1 MSSVSGVQSGF
12 GVSAGAI
19 GPWIYGRWAEPPA
32 QRRSRRTFY
41 KFLDAAEALLGE
53 RPWHEVSVQDIVRSA
68 EASVGAFYNRFTD
81 KAALLHCLDDRL
93 AEECER
99 TVDSLVTEMKAAPVL
114 VAEAPAIMVSLFM
127 RLCEQHGGVISAL
140 DLAAKMAAPKGTKA
154 QEARQGK
161 AKAPMGEAA
170 DSVFGLGA
178 RFDGAL
184 TRFASFLS
192 ENAPAYAGHSAE
204 TLMAA
209 FQETFWLTRERIIYR
224 RQDAGARAGLH
235 GLLMRHFAASLHK

>member
-12 GVSAGAI
+12 GVSTGAI

-68 EASVGAFYNRFTD
+68 EASVGAFYNRFSD

-99 TVDSLVTEMKAAPVL
+99 TVDGLITEMKAAPVL
-114 VAEAPAIMVSLFM
+114 VSEAPAIMVSLFM
-127 RLCEQHGGVISAL
+127 RLCAQHGGVISAL
-140 DLAAKMAAPKGTKA
+140 DLSAKMAAPKGAKA
-154 QEARQGK
+154 QK
-161 AKAPMGEAA
+161 AKQQKAGDAAETA

-184 TRFASFLS
+184 TRFATFLS
-192 ENAPAYAGHSAE
+192 EEVLAYKGHTAAA
-204 TLMAA
+204 LLGA

-224 RQDAGARAGLH
+224 RQDEGARQGLH
-235 GLLMRHFAASLHK
+235 DLLMRHFAASLHR